1 MKIVIFGLSITSS
14 WGNGHATTFRALAR
28 ALHARGHR
36 VVFFEKDV
44 EWYASNRDLPEPG
57 FCELKLY
64 TRWTDVL
71 PLVRREL
78 ASADVAMVG
87 SYFPDGIA
95 ADGGD
100 AGFKSS
106 GAHVL
111 RYRYSDH
118 GRYSARSAESTDYI
132 RADQLP
138 AAGCV
143 LQLHRR
149 TDAGRVGE
157 SLRSSPRRAAVLQLR
172 SRALSHVSAV
182 SAICLRDELH
192 GNVCSRPAAEAGR
205 VSLRRCHARCRRS
218 SSLWPGHNIHAACDW
233 PRNVRHI
240 VHLNPRWHP
249 HLYSSSRLILN
260 VTRRDMVMAGYS
272 PSVRLFEAA
281 ACGAAIVSDNWPGL
295 DAFFRTRT
303 RDTAAGKRRKKS
315 CVIFANWM
323 SANCARSVWRRS
335 GECLRHTPVSSAPRS
350 SSAKWRRRGAANA
363 SSLVNSEAAAL
374 ISAAHHSKA
383 APITCRVSRCASHR
397 VA

>member
-1 MKIVIFGLSITSS
+1 VKIVIFGLSITSS

-44 EWYASNRDLPEPG
+44 EWYASNRDRPEPG
-57 FCELKLY
+57 FCALKLY

-95 ADGGD
+95 AMD
-100 AGFKSS
+100 AMLDSRAAIRTFYDIDTPITV
-106 GAHVL
+106 ANL
-111 RYRYSDH
+111 RE
-118 GRYSARSAESTDYI
+118 GRVTDYL

-138 AAGCV
+138 ALDVYFSFTGGPI
-143 LQLHRR
+143 L
-149 TDAGRVGE
+149 GE
-157 SLRSSPRRAAVLQLR
+157 LESRFGVRRAAPLYCSFDPERYRTYPR
-172 SRALSHVSAV
+172 SPRFSCAMSYMGTYAADRQPKLEEFLFGAANALP
-182 SAICLRDELH
+182 DEQFI
-192 GNVCSRPAAEAGR
+192 VAGPQYP
-205 VSLRRCHARCRRS
+205 RS
-218 SSLWPGHNIHAACDW
+218 VHL

-249 HLYSSSRLILN
+249 HLYSSSRLTLN

-295 DAFFRTRT
+295 DTFFEPGREILLPANPGEIVRYL
-303 RDTAAGKRRKKS
+303 RELDESELRAIGMAAQRR
-315 CVIFANWM
+315 VLVA
-323 SANCARSVWRRS
+323 
-335 GECLRHTPVSSAPRS
+335 HTSQQR
-350 SSAKWRRRGAANA
+350 AKEFEREVEAARRGERV
-363 SSLVNSEAAAL
+363 SLVNSV
-374 ISAAHHSKA
+374 
-383 APITCRVSRCASHR
+383 R
-397 VA
+397 